1 VDEEENKCQRAWI
14 NSSIRQD
21 VALSWC
27 GILVGTRYL
36 SYQAAVVVEEE
47 SKCQCA
53 RSYNHISLDI
63 TTWCETQ
70 AVMIRFNTAANCSVG
85 IGGCGRR
92 LEGFAVEKR

>member
-1 VDEEENKCQRAWI
+1 VDEEENKCQRARI
-14 NSSIRQD
+14 NSSIRQE
-21 VALSWC
+21 LGISC
-27 GILVGTRYL
+27 GTLVGTILL
-36 SYQAAVVVEEE
+36 SYQVAAADEEE

-85 IGGCGRR
+85 IGGRGRR